1 LDLLLVLEVE
11 LGLDLLDLS
20 LTKVV
25 KPNRGEGVIEGSL
38 RLGWVVRGRVREGG
52 ERREGGGGGGG
63 GGVRGVRGERGSV
76 RGGEGRDRRGVRGGI
91 RGEGA

>member
-20 LTKVV
+20 LTEVV
-25 KPNRGEGVIEGSL
+25 KPNRGEGVVEGSL
-38 RLGWVVRGRVREGG
+38 RLGWVVRGRIREGG
-52 ERREGGGGGGG
+52 ERREGGGGGG
-63 GGVRGVRGERGSV
+63 VRGERSGV

>member
-52 ERREGGGGGGG
+52 ERREGGGGG
-63 GGVRGVRGERGSV
+63 VRGERGGV